1 MQGVDFDVEEVEK
14 LKQVIASAPEQ
25 ELHDSLDILVD
36 QIFKGQ
42 EIAGDE
48 MSFKQWKNWI
58 TQLDGVNE
66 VLDD

>member
-1 MQGVDFDVEEVEK
+1 MKITRDELKSHISGTILSMQGVDFDVEEVEK

-48 MSFKQWKNWI
+48 MSFK
-58 TQLDGVNE
+58 
-66 VLDD
+66 